1 MPAFYN
7 YFTIAN
13 SLAASGE
20 GHPGRGVSVKP
31 LLPLPPEQPF
41 EVEISTFK
49 LGLQFMVLYISTA
62 NFDEP
67 SGYIYLLVFQA

>member
-1 MPAFYN
+1 MPAFYD

-13 SLAASGE
+13 ILASGE
-20 GHPGRGVSVKP
+20 GHQGRGTSVKH
-31 LLPLPPEQPF
+31 LLPLPPERPF
-41 EVEISTFK
+41 EVEISPFK

-67 SGYIYLLVFQA
+67 SGHIYLLVFQA